1 MDVNRSRS
9 EELLRN
15 EQSGTFI
22 IRPASGRSSESRT
35 AAATLSV
42 IQDGRT
48 FHLAIRR
55 RRDECLALGVEK
67 PNEKSF
73 KDINALINYYVS
85 NYLILF
91 ADGNTTNTLLLPY
104 RRRELNKK

>member
-1 MDVNRSRS
+1 MDVDRTTS
-9 EELLRN
+9 EELLEN

-22 IRPASGRSSESRT
+22 IRPSSGQSR
-35 AAATLSV
+35 AIATLSV

-55 RRDECLALGVEK
+55 RLDESLALGVEK
-67 PNEKSF
+67 ANEKSF
-73 KDINALINYYVS
+73 KDINTLINYYVS

-91 ADGNTTNTLLLPY
+91 SNGNTTHTLLLPY
-104 RRRELNKK
+104 QKKKYETSLIKS